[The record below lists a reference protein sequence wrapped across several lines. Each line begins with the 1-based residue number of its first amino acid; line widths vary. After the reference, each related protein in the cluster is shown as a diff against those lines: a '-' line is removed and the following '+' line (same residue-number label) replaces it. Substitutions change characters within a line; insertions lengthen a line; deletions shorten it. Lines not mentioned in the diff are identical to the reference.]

1 MTTDI
6 KNLCEGYHLLE
17 QELYDSAVLDNKIE
31 YSISKDAIGKWIYF
45 DKDNNDFMSA
55 EDYNS
60 ILQSVINTGDYSLA
74 NTCEERIEDLC
85 ELNIKSKILPTPV
98 DGEYEEAFY
107 QLAREDF
114 EAPVIGVF
122 AEEED
127 IGDYVYLDNGDAL
140 VDQRNFEGWNDT
152 ACRENH
158 DYPFQVTTSL
168 IAEMLRKLNSEEYM
182 KITQEQIDKQNADY
196 NSSYL
201 SGTVEGDWVYD
212 DGEVLASQDC
222 VYDWASNKS
231 NRKDDVSYNVVFGNL
246 KKFNEM
252 DYRKNGNVSPDN

>member
-31 YSISKDAIGKWIYF
+31 YSISKDDIGKWIYF
-45 DKDNNDFMSA
+45 DKDNNDFISA
-55 EDYNS
+55 EDYN
-60 ILQSVINTGDYSLA
+60 ITLHSVINTEDDSLA
-74 NTCEERIEDLC
+74 YTCKARIEDLC

-98 DGEYEEAFY
+98 DSEYEEAFY

-114 EAPVIGVF
+114 EVAVIAVF
-122 AEEED
+122 AEEEE
-127 IGDYVYLDNGDAL
+127 IGDYVYFDHDAL
-140 VDQRNFEGWNDT
+140 VSQRNFKGWNDT

-158 DYPFQVTTSL
+158 DYPFEVRTSL
-168 IAEMLRKLNSEEYM
+168 IAEMLGKLNSEEYM

-196 NSSYL
+196 DSSYL

-246 KKFNEM
+246 KEFNEM
-252 DYRKNGNVSPDN
+252 DKRRNGNVSPHD